1 MTAAGADIRSQLR
14 ARVNRLKYSV
24 GGRPRRRVILVLA
37 SVLGL
42 STADSATVG
51 ASATELRHA
60 LHVSNAEIG
69 VLIAITSGIGV
80 LATVPLGAL
89 VDRVNRVRLLG
100 TAIALWAGA
109 MAASALATSFEFLCI
124 TRVALGVTLAVG
136 GPAVASLLGD
146 FFPHEERSRIYG
158 LVLTGEI
165 FGAGAGFVISSL
177 LASISWRATFACL
190 VPPSLVVAW
199 FVWRLPEPARG
210 GLGQLHRGADTFA
223 ASSSKETNAP
233 EPQVTLMQAVWFV
246 LRVRTN
252 LVLVVSG
259 ACSYFFFAGVRSF
272 GVEFATGQYRVSH
285 AAASGL
291 TIVVGFGAVA
301 GVLIGGRLGDRI
313 ESRRHPAGRIIV
325 GALALEAAAVFF
337 VPGLAVT
344 STILSVSI
352 LMVAAAALG
361 AVNPPIDA
369 ARLEIMPAYLWGRA
383 EGIRSVLQ
391 QGAQALAPVLF
402 GVLAD
407 NVAGGGQRG
416 LQVTFY
422 LMLIPLVAAGGI
434 LMLGIRT
441 YPRDVARLR
450 SGRAPAE
457 SHPRAAPV
465 RSGSEST
472 AAQPTR

>member
-1 MTAAGADIRSQLR
+1 MTAGSQIR
-14 ARVNRLKYSV
+14 ARVDRLTHSM
-24 GGRPRRRVILVLA
+24 GGRARRRVILVLA
-37 SVLGL
+37 AVLGL

-69 VLIAITSGIGV
+69 VLIAITSAIGAV
-80 LATVPLGAL
+80 ATVPLGAL
-89 VDRVNRVRLLG
+89 VDRVTRVRLLG
-100 TAIALWAGA
+100 TAVALWAGA
-109 MAASALATSFEFLCI
+109 MAASALAPSFEILCI

-158 LVLTGEI
+158 MVLTGEI

-190 VPPSLVVAW
+190 VAPSLLVAW
-199 FVWRLPEPARG
+199 FVLRLPEPARG
-210 GLGQLHRGADTFA
+210 GRGQLQRGADSFA
-223 ASSSKETNAP
+223 ATSSEATDEP
-233 EPQVTLMQAVWFV
+233 EPQLTLGQAVWFV

-272 GVEFATGQYRVSH
+272 GVEFATAQYHVSH

-291 TIVVGFGAVA
+291 TILVGFGAVA
-301 GVLIGGRLGDRI
+301 GVLIGGRLGDRF
-313 ESRRHPAGRIIV
+313 ENRRHPAGRIIV
-325 GALALEAAAVFF
+325 GALALQAAAIFF

-344 STILSVSI
+344 STVLSVPI

-369 ARLEIMPAYLWGRA
+369 ARLEIMPPHLWGRA

-391 QGAQALAPVLF
+391 QGAQALAPILF
-402 GVLAD
+402 GVVAD
-407 NVAGGGQRG
+407 NVAGGGQAG
-416 LQVTFY
+416 LQAAFY
-422 LMLIPLVAAGGI
+422 FMLIPLVAAGGI
-434 LMLGIRT
+434 LMLGLRT
-441 YPRDVARLR
+441 YPRDVAYLR
-450 SGRAPAE
+450 SGRWRDDYP
-457 SHPRAAPV
+457 PQPVPV
-465 RSGSEST
+465 RSAGEP
-472 AAQPTR
+472 AAQPAR